1 MAPAPSADPQTHR
14 TRRVRLFGLHDS
26 SEAYLIRDFLARSV
40 VEFDWV
46 EIHSDADALRELF
59 TALANARLPIV
70 EMPDNAQLFAPTVR
84 EVAARLGWVSQPRF
98 AEYDLSIYGAG
109 PAGLS
114 AAGYAG
120 SEGLRPPPIQPRA
133 VGGPAGQGCCTRNR

>member
-1 MAPAPSADPQTHR
+1 MAPAPAADPQTHR

-46 EIHSDADALRELF
+46 EIHSDADALRELG

-70 EMPDNAQLFAPTVR
+70 EMPDNAQLFAPPVR
-84 EVAARLGWVSQPRF
+84 EVAPPPACTSQPPSPQ
-98 AEYDLSIYGAG
+98 YDLS
-109 PAGLS
+109 
-114 AAGYAG
+114 
-120 SEGLRPPPIQPRA
+120 
-133 VGGPAGQGCCTRNR
+133 

>member
-46 EIHSDADALRELF
+46 EIHSDADALRELG

-109 PAGLS
+109 PAGPL
-114 AAGYAG
+114 
-120 SEGLRPPPIQPRA
+120 A
-133 VGGPAGQGCCTRNR
+133 VGFPRSRSPWLR